1 MNGVTVPVMTPQN
14 FSIPAG
20 YNEIITFI
28 VNPAITPSLVG
39 TNIFWRVYSQFQGI
53 PNRNDLILA
62 KSTLQSPTPDIVPL
76 DSPLS
81 FLVQMHTADTLNL
94 LRNYYHEASIQNA
107 QMEIIGGS
115 WGIMAVT
122 ATENVL

>member
-1 MNGVTVPVMTPQN
+1 MNGITVPVMTPQN

-20 YNEIITFI
+20 YNEVITFI
-28 VNPAITPSLVG
+28 VNPAITPSLDG
-39 TNIFWRVYSQFQGI
+39 TKIFWRVYSQFQGI
-53 PNRNDLILA
+53 PNRGDLILA
-62 KSTLQSPTPDIVPL
+62 KSTLPSPTPDIVAI

-81 FLVQMHTADTLNL
+81 FLVQMYTADTLNL

-107 QMEIIGGS
+107 QEEIIGGS